1 MRRRHEER
9 VAAELAERTHGVEC
23 ALRSTIHS
31 FEDEAAHRR
40 IDRCQVTVQEL
51 LGVVRLGGDMRT
63 FAELEHGLEH
73 RRRVAPCA
81 RDDEAIVIRRSE
93 RLGIELAEDL
103 RCETGDVL
111 PLERSSGRDRGR
123 VAGRV
128 AVALLDRGS
137 RHDDVIDGLRERAL
151 RRAGDQ
157 PRLAREPAHR
167 FERQRGPAFV
177 RDRDEDVGLGRVPEN
192 DLERLRSATAREGRV
207 VRRAAAGEQDARA
220 LGQPAIADPLGHLPK
235 PLGLLGDGLSGQL
248 SGHEA
253 CLYHRTPWPSSRR
266 RRWATG
272 FAS

>member
-1 MRRRHEER
+1 MWCASAATCAPSRSLSTASST
-9 VAAELAERTHGVEC
+9 VAASRPAPATTKRSCSDAPSGSASSSRKTC
-23 ALRSTIHS
+23 AARS
-31 FEDEAAHRR
+31 
-40 IDRCQVTVQEL
+40 L
-51 LGVVRLGGDMRT
+51 
-63 FAELEHGLEH
+63 
-73 RRRVAPCA
+73 
-81 RDDEAIVIRRSE
+81 
-93 RLGIELAEDL
+93 
-103 RCETGDVL
+103 DVL
-111 PLERSSGRDRGR
+111 PLERSSGSDRGR
-123 VAGRV
+123 IAGRV

-167 FERQRGPAFV
+167 LERQRGPAFV

-192 DLERLRSATAREGRV
+192 DLERLRGATAREGRV